1 MYTALYHRRL
11 RSSRN
16 GLSIQ
21 YDPVELQ
28 PYSVQ
33 AFGCGHYFQSPAEC
47 VMYCKERKWVKK
59 SEVEDLIELVSDG
72 AVMLIFLVCS
82 RKVKSGN
89 NTALLSR
96 LADR

>member
-1 MYTALYHRRL
+1 MYTDLYRKRL

-21 YDPVELQ
+21 YDPTEPQ

-33 AFGCGHYFQSPAEC
+33 AFGCGHYFQSPTEC

-59 SEVEDLIELVSDG
+59 NEVDDLIALVSAEANAIDN
-72 AVMLIFLVCS
+72 MI
-82 RKVKSGN
+82 KGN
-89 NTALLSR
+89 SHISQ
-96 LADR
+96 